1 MGDTGKTCRIQLLL
15 LKKLPLR
22 NSFCR
27 EQSGSPHC
35 AGMSSQKWKGNSLND
50 ILKSVHL
57 RSVWQQAHF
66 KHSEEEIVL
75 LNLPLSLNPDGIEG
89 EISIDIIEDR
99 QNNVE
104 TVP

>member
-1 MGDTGKTCRIQLLL
+1 
-15 LKKLPLR
+15 
-22 NSFCR
+22 
-27 EQSGSPHC
+27 
-35 AGMSSQKWKGNSLND
+35 MSSQKWKGNNLND